1 MPPTSTFKVDAA
13 ACSVKLGGAVTVSVS
28 AAVRV
33 TPAPLAVMV
42 NGYTPGVEVP
52 SGANDRILDPEP
64 GAEIAAGV
72 ELEIRPGGRAAPPG
86 GGKDSATAE
95 LSPPTSGDTV
105 ALTAAMTPWPTVSVF
120 CATPKVK
127 AGNIW
132 VVTSSVRV
140 LVRPPPTALI
150 VKV

>member
-13 ACSVKLGGAVTVSVS
+13 ACSVKLGGGVTVSVS
-28 AAVRV
+28 AAGRV

-42 NGYTPGVEVP
+42 NGYTPGVEVG
-52 SGANDRILDPEP
+52 SGAHDRIVDPET

-72 ELEIRPGGRAAPPG
+72 KLEFRPVGRLPPPVG
-86 GGKDSATAE
+86 AKDSATAE
-95 LSPPTSGDTV
+95 LNPPTSADTV

-140 LVRPPPTALI
+140 LVRPPDR
-150 VKV
+150 KS

>member
-1 MPPTSTFKVDAA
+1 MPSTSTFKVDAA
-13 ACSVKLGGAVTVSVS
+13 ACSVKLGGGVTVSVS

-72 ELEIRPGGRAAPPG
+72 KLEFRPVGRLPPPG
-86 GGKDSATAE
+86 GAKGSAAAHGLERESVSARRCGRTHLDGQRA
-95 LSPPTSGDTV
+95 GAV
-105 ALTAAMTPWPTVSVF
+105 ARR
-120 CATPKVK
+120 
-127 AGNIW
+127 GQ
-132 VVTSSVRV
+132 RG
-140 LVRPPPTALI
+140 R
-150 VKV
+150 